1 MKKKILS
8 RLDIL
13 VYALVAIFYFWLVTQ
28 IPYTHDDWDW
38 GLDIGLQ
45 QLFTANL
52 NARYAGNFFEVI
64 MTRSEL
70 LRILIVGSGYFLL
83 PMALSVAAW
92 IHCKAKGPV
101 IRLLFFAV
109 ANIFILSMP
118 RVMWQLTYGWTAGYA
133 NFCISTIFM
142 VALVGKILAI
152 FREDRD
158 SLKPTKA
165 SYFDLFAMA
174 LIGQLFL
181 ENISIFMA
189 GLCLFALIAAWIKE
203 KKLPWTYLLMAAGA
217 ALGLYIVFQSDIYQ
231 QLWET
236 GKAVDGYRKMS
247 LNSLAGL
254 DETVKSC
261 LNQIVHLTPNMFEE
275 NLTLMLAISALLS
288 IAATVKK
295 AGSKAARITFMAGNT
310 VYFVYLLLNRYLELV
325 EGIGWLT
332 LINGVYFIWVA
343 VQIPVLFR
351 GRKGLVARLLTTWIS
366 VVMVIAPLVV
376 TSENAVRMC
385 FPSSALL
392 NLFAL
397 QLLGLVLEEANKRS
411 LIVGLTAAMVVTV
424 LLCGY
429 FGKIYYDIGIAKRER
444 VAYIQQEVEA
454 GSGVILVPQYPHTEF
469 IWRPNPLY
477 DLRFYYFKEFYG
489 IPQSTQLYF

>member
-8 RLDIL
+8 RLDIP

-28 IPYTHDDWDW
+28 IPYSHDDWDW
-38 GLDIGLQ
+38 GLDIGLK

-52 NARYAGNFFEVI
+52 NARYAGNFFEVV

-70 LRILIVGSGYFLL
+70 LKTIIMGSGYFLL
-83 PMALSVAAW
+83 PMALATAAW
-92 IHCKAKGPV
+92 HHCKAKGPV
-101 IRLLFFAV
+101 IRLVFFLT
-109 ANIFILSMP
+109 ANIFVLSMP
-118 RVMWQLTYGWTAGYA
+118 RGMWQLTYGWTAGYA

-152 FREDRD
+152 FREDRE

-174 LIGQLFL
+174 IIGQLFL

-189 GLCLFALIAAWIKE
+189 GLCIFAVIAAWIKE
-203 KKLPWTYLLMAAGA
+203 KKLPWAYLLMAAGA
-217 ALGLYIVFQSDIYQ
+217 CLGLYIVFQSDIYG

-247 LNSLAGL
+247 FNSLVGL
-254 DETVKSC
+254 DETLASC
-261 LNQIVHLTPNMFEE
+261 LKQMVILTPNMFEE

-295 AGSKAARITFMAGNT
+295 AGGKAARITFIAGNAI
-310 VYFVYLLLNRYLELV
+310 YFIYLLLNRYLELV

-351 GRKGLVARLLTTWIS
+351 GRKGLVSRLLITWVS
-366 VVMVIAPLVV
+366 VVLVIAPLVV
-376 TSENAVRMC
+376 TSESGIRMC

-397 QLLGLVLEEANKRS
+397 QLLGLLLEDANKKT
-411 LIVGLTAAMVVTV
+411 LAIGLTAALVVTV

-429 FGKIYYDIGIAKRER
+429 FGKIYYEIGIAKRER

-454 GSGVILVPQYPHTEF
+454 GAGVILVPRYPHTEF

-477 DLRFYYFKEFYG
+477 DLRYYYFREFYG

>member
-1 MKKKILS
+1 
-8 RLDIL
+8 
-13 VYALVAIFYFWLVTQ
+13 
-28 IPYTHDDWDW
+28 
-38 GLDIGLQ
+38 
-45 QLFTANL
+45 
-52 NARYAGNFFEVI
+52 
-64 MTRSEL
+64 
-70 LRILIVGSGYFLL
+70 
-83 PMALSVAAW
+83 
-92 IHCKAKGPV
+92 
-101 IRLLFFAV
+101 
-109 ANIFILSMP
+109 
-118 RVMWQLTYGWTAGYA
+118 
-133 NFCISTIFM
+133 
-142 VALVGKILAI
+142 
-152 FREDRD
+152 
-158 SLKPTKA
+158 
-165 SYFDLFAMA
+165 
-174 LIGQLFL
+174 
-181 ENISIFMA
+181 
-189 GLCLFALIAAWIKE
+189 
-203 KKLPWTYLLMAAGA
+203 
-217 ALGLYIVFQSDIYQ
+217 
-231 QLWET
+231 
-236 GKAVDGYRKMS
+236 
-247 LNSLAGL
+247 
-254 DETVKSC
+254 
-261 LNQIVHLTPNMFEE
+261 
-275 NLTLMLAISALLS
+275 MLAISALLS

-332 LINGVYFIWVA
+332 LINGVYFLWVA

-454 GSGVILVPQYPHTEF
+454 GSDVILVPQYPHTEF